1 MINNESMTD
10 DKILQNLK
18 DANCSQDFIEKFIHA
33 GKEAKTKLL
42 AKHRKLLLN
51 ELHINQKRIDC
62 LDYLI
67 FTLKN
72 EIA

>member
-1 MINNESMTD
+1 MDFDNN
-10 DKILQNLK
+10 KLIQNLK
-18 DANCSQDFIEKFIHA
+18 DANCSQDFIEKFLKA
-33 GKEAKTKLL
+33 GKEAGTKLL
-42 AKHRKLLLN
+42 AGHRKQLLN

-72 EIA
+72 EST